1 MHFTKYITLYL
12 NRISVK
18 ASTGFFLVFII
29 FFLIPAVHAA
39 NDLAITQPSVNETSF
54 AEMRDF
60 YVYGIF
66 PNSPLATPGDV
77 MIRLFPAASCT
88 GTVCTGLPLRQ
99 IQSHVD
105 PVSGTTNRSCLDFS
119 FVNGVTVGGGYVPD
133 IVINPDGSGFT
144 DPNNKVVVTD
154 RYYAGLVLGGVT
166 QTYNTTYK
174 DSSGTTLQN
183 LTAGDYTILVTGLSG
198 TLNGENITE
207 NITFGITN
215 TALGTNRPPDNKN
228 ARISYAIQHNLRTYF
243 DAFPGYFSDGGSN
256 WSNFVFRAYPNN
268 GIEVVNDLSGTVLDT
283 IAVANNTMFL
293 YNINSASTDL
303 LGRTGPDPEVQPS
316 GFAEYDIP
324 LLQQRGTLFKIRR
337 HERNLPEHCVCDHTL
352 YRREPARPHPGR
364 GPLYPPF
371 ELREPL

>member
-1 MHFTKYITLYL
+1 M
-12 NRISVK
+12 
-18 ASTGFFLVFII
+18 
-29 FFLIPAVHAA
+29 
-39 NDLAITQPSVNETSF
+39 
-54 AEMRDF
+54 
-60 YVYGIF
+60 
-66 PNSPLATPGDV
+66 
-77 MIRLFPAASCT
+77 
-88 GTVCTGLPLRQ
+88 
-99 IQSHVD
+99 
-105 PVSGTTNRSCLDFS
+105 SGTTNRSCLDFS

-303 LGRTGPDPEVQPS
+303 LGRTGPDPEDNLQDSPNTTFLYYSNGEPFLKYVDTSGTSRNIASAITPFTGATGSPS
-316 GFAEYDIP
+316 
-324 LLQQRGTLFKIRR
+324 
-337 HERNLPEHCVCDHTL
+337 
-352 YRREPARPHPGR
+352 PGSR
-364 GPLYPPF
+364 SALSPF